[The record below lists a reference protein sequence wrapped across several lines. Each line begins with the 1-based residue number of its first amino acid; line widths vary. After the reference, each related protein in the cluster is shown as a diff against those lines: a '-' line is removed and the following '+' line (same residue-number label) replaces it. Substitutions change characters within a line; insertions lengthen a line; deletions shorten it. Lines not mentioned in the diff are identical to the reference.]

1 MYKLEVFMITV
12 SKIYVGVDISKDNLD
27 ICIEPLGKSF
37 RIANSQEAIEKF
49 IKKLPD
55 HEVIKIACESTG
67 GYEKLL
73 DQILSKHDINLW
85 IVDPRRIKG
94 FIVSKNCKS
103 KTDKIDALKIAQFV
117 MQNCEDCK
125 QIKRSEQEQKLRALV
140 DRKQD
145 LTVMLAAEKTRLKHP
160 SHALSIKSIEKIME
174 YLDNE
179 IKSIDKQIKEQVELN
194 VDLKSKLDLLVSIP
208 GIGQATAAVLL
219 SSLPELGK
227 IGNHQIASLI
237 GVAPYTRESGNF
249 KGKSFVSGGRAI
261 PRKALYMCALT
272 TIKYHLPLKAFYDRL
287 ISNKKPFK
295 VAMVAVMRKFIIIAN
310 VILRKGE
317 MCK

>member
-1 MYKLEVFMITV
+1 MIIV
-12 SKIYVGVDISKDNLD
+12 SKIYVGVDVSKDNLD
-27 ICIEPLGKSF
+27 ICIEPLGKIF
-37 RIANSQEAIEKF
+37 RIANSKEAIEKF
-49 IKKLPD
+49 VKKLPKCD
-55 HEVIKIACESTG
+55 EVKIACESTG

-73 DQILSKHDINLW
+73 DKILSKYGMHLW

-117 MQNCEDCK
+117 MQNSEDYK
-125 QIKRSEQEQKLRALV
+125 QMKKTEQEQLLQALV
-140 DRKQD
+140 NRKQD
-145 LTVMLAAEKTRLKHP
+145 LIIMLSAEKTRFKHP
-160 SHALSIKSIEKIME
+160 VHELSIKSIETMMGHLKI
-174 YLDNE
+174 E
-179 IKSIDKQIKEQVELN
+179 IELIEKRIKEHIEQDE
-194 VDLKSKLDLLVSIP
+194 DLKQKSELLASIP
-208 GIGQATAAVLL
+208 GIGTATAAVLL

-237 GVAPYTRESGNF
+237 GVAPYARESGNF
-249 KGKSFVSGGRAI
+249 KGKSFVSGGRTI

-272 TIKYHLPLKAFYDRL
+272 SIKHHLPLKDFYDRL

-295 VAMVAVMRKFIIIAN
+295 VAMVAVMRKLIIIAN
-310 VILRKGE
+310 VILKKGE

>member
-1 MYKLEVFMITV
+1 MITV

-49 IKKLPD
+49 IKKLP
-55 HEVIKIACESTG
+55 EYESIKIGCESTG

-85 IVDPRRIKG
+85 IIDPRRIKG

-103 KTDKIDALKIAQFV
+103 KTDKIDALKIAQFT
-117 MQNCEDCK
+117 MQNCEDYK
-125 QIKRSEQEQKLRALV
+125 QIKKTEQEQKLRALT

-145 LTVMLAAEKTRLKHP
+145 LTVMLSAEKTRLKHP
-160 SHALSIKSIEKIME
+160 SHALSIKSIEKSMNFFKQEIE
-174 YLDNE
+174 AIDTQVKELIELDE
-179 IKSIDKQIKEQVELN
+179 SLKGKSE
-194 VDLKSKLDLLVSIP
+194 LLVSIP
-208 GIGQATAAVLL
+208 GIGQVTAAVLL

-227 IGNHQIASLI
+227 IGNHQIASLV
-237 GVAPYTRESGNF
+237 GLAPYARESGNF

-272 TIKYHLPLKAFYDRL
+272 TIKYHLPLKDFYDRL
-287 ISNKKPFK
+287 RSKNKPFK
-295 VAMVAVMRKFIIIAN
+295 VAMVAVMRKLIIIAN
-310 VILRKGE
+310 VILRKDE

>member
-1 MYKLEVFMITV
+1 MITV

-37 RIANSQEAIEKF
+37 KIANTQDAIEKF
-49 IKKLPD
+49 VKKLPKCD
-55 HEVIKIACESTG
+55 EIKIACESTG

-73 DQILSKHDINLW
+73 DQILSKHGIDLW
-85 IVDPRRIKG
+85 IIDPRRIKG

-103 KTDKIDALKIAQFV
+103 KTDKIDASKIAQFV
-117 MQNCEDCK
+117 MQNCEDYK
-125 QIKRSEQEQKLRALV
+125 QIKKSEQEQKLRALV

-145 LTVMLAAEKTRLKHP
+145 LTVILAAEKTRLQHP
-160 SHALSIKSIEKIME
+160 SHSLSIKSIKEMME
-174 YLDNE
+174 YLKKQ
-179 IKSIDKQIKEQVELN
+179 IKSIDTQVEELI
-194 VDLKSKLDLLVSIP
+194 KLDEDLNKKSELLVSIP
-208 GIGQATAAVLL
+208 GIGQATAAILL

-227 IGNHQIASLI
+227 IENHQIASLV

-261 PRKALYMCALT
+261 PRRALYMCALT
-272 TIKYHLPLKAFYDRL
+272 TIKYHLPLKVFYDRL

-295 VAMVAVMRKFIIIAN
+295 VAMVAVMRKLIIIAN

>member
-1 MYKLEVFMITV
+1 MITV

-49 IKKLPD
+49 IKKLPE
-55 HEVIKIACESTG
+55 HEGIKIACESTG

-94 FIVSKNCKS
+94 FIVSKSCKS

-117 MQNCEDCK
+117 MQNCEDYK
-125 QIKRSEQEQKLRALV
+125 QIKKSEQEQKLRALV

-145 LTVMLAAEKTRLKHP
+145 LTVMLTAEKTRLKHP
-160 SHALSIKSIEKIME
+160 SHALSIASIEEMME
-174 YLDNE
+174 YLKKQIE
-179 IKSIDKQIKEQVELN
+179 SIDKKVKESIELDE
-194 VDLKSKLDLLVSIP
+194 DLKNKSELLTSIL

-219 SSLPELGK
+219 SSLPEY
-227 IGNHQIASLI
+227 GNPCLNLMAILTL
-237 GVAPYTRESGNF
+237 PFGNF
-249 KGKSFVSGGRAI
+249 TLKTVRLAGTKI
-261 PRKALYMCALT
+261 PIFSNGYFCAN
-272 TIKYHLPLKAFYDRL
+272 Y
-287 ISNKKPFK
+287 
-295 VAMVAVMRKFIIIAN
+295 
-310 VILRKGE
+310 
-317 MCK
+317 